1 MILKIKN
8 LKIPDIAP
16 LNFEISANGLYG
28 LIGRNGIGKSTLFGI
43 LSGEIGFSQ
52 GEIENGRVAYLPNV
66 ESFEESLKMH
76 DYFKILKNSEQDR
89 ARELS
94 LTFGA
99 DKFAKKRIGQFSL
112 GMKELFATILSFSID
127 CDILII
133 DELFSGLDV
142 SKKALVY
149 EEVKKIAQEK
159 IVLLTSHNLKEIEH
173 FCDQAYLLSEKGLT
187 LVTNFDEAAKEIG
200 YMDVFF

>member
-1 MILKIKN
+1 MVLKLQNIR
-8 LKIPDIAP
+8 LSDITP
-16 LNFEISANGLYG
+16 FDFELTENGLYG
-28 LIGRNGIGKSTLFGI
+28 IIGRNGIGKSTLFG
-43 LSGEIGFSQ
+43 LLAGEIANSQ
-52 GEIENGRVAYLPNV
+52 AQIMSGRVAYLPDV
-66 ESFEESLKMH
+66 ESFDEQLKMK
-76 DYFKILKNSEQDR
+76 DYFSILKKSEHDKAQKF
-89 ARELS
+89 LK
-94 LTFGA
+94 TFGA
-99 DKFAKKRIGQFSL
+99 DKFQKKRIGQFSL

-127 CDILII
+127 CDVLII

-173 FCDQAYLLSEKGLT
+173 FCDKTYLLSESGLT
-187 LVTNFDEAAKEIG
+187 LVTDFDEAAKEIG

>member
-16 LNFEISANGLYG
+16 LNFEISENGLYG

-112 GMKELFATILSFSID
+112 GMKELFATILSFSI
-127 CDILII
+127 
-133 DELFSGLDV
+133 SGLDV

>member
-1 MILKIKN
+1 M
-8 LKIPDIAP
+8 
-16 LNFEISANGLYG
+16 
-28 LIGRNGIGKSTLFGI
+28 
-43 LSGEIGFSQ
+43 
-52 GEIENGRVAYLPNV
+52 
-66 ESFEESLKMH
+66 
-76 DYFKILKNSEQDR
+76 KNSEQDR

-99 DKFAKKRIGQFSL
+99 EKFAKKRIGQFSL

-149 EEVKKIAQEK
+149 EEVKK
-159 IVLLTSHNLKEIEH
+159 SLKKKL
-173 FCDQAYLLSEKGLT
+173 FY
-187 LVTNFDEAAKEIG
+187 
-200 YMDVFF
+200 

>member
-1 MILKIKN
+1 MSLKINN
-8 LKIPDIAP
+8 LKLPDI
-16 LNFEISANGLYG
+16 NSFDFELLDNGLYG
-28 LIGRNGIGKSTLFGI
+28 VIGRNGIGKSTLFSV
-43 LSGEIGFSQ
+43 LSGEILTSQ
-52 GEIENGRVAYLPNV
+52 GKIKSGRVGYLPDTECFNDNLTAKTY
-66 ESFEESLKMH
+66 FEALNPNEQEKA
-76 DYFKILKNSEQDR
+76 KIFSKRL
-89 ARELS
+89 
-94 LTFGA
+94 GA
-99 DKFAKKRIGQFSL
+99 DKFQKKKIGQFSL
-112 GMKELFATILSFSID
+112 GMKELFATILSFSVD

-173 FCDQAYLLSEKGLT
+173 FCDQTYLLSEKGLT

>member
-1 MILKIKN
+1 
-8 LKIPDIAP
+8 
-16 LNFEISANGLYG
+16 
-28 LIGRNGIGKSTLFGI
+28 
-43 LSGEIGFSQ
+43 
-52 GEIENGRVAYLPNV
+52 
-66 ESFEESLKMH
+66 
-76 DYFKILKNSEQDR
+76 
-89 ARELS
+89 
-94 LTFGA
+94 
-99 DKFAKKRIGQFSL
+99 
-112 GMKELFATILSFSID
+112 MKELFATILSFSID

-149 EEVKKIAQEK
+149 EKIAQEK
-159 IVLLTSHNLKEIEH
+159 IFLLTSHNLKEIEH

>member
-1 MILKIKN
+1 
-8 LKIPDIAP
+8 
-16 LNFEISANGLYG
+16 
-28 LIGRNGIGKSTLFGI
+28 
-43 LSGEIGFSQ
+43 
-52 GEIENGRVAYLPNV
+52 
-66 ESFEESLKMH
+66 MH

-112 GMKELFATILSFSID
+112 RMKELFATILSFSID

-200 YMDVFF
+200 YMDVFFSERELMRKNTTLFGLYIF